1 MRLSD
6 FIQDTLYE
14 IALGV
19 QLAQARSKDLVAI
32 NPSRLDGELLTEK
45 SFLDFD
51 VSIVVNDVRSG
62 KKEGSGKLS
71 GEIKV
76 ASIAK
81 VSAEIGGKATQ
92 GSENTTAQTH
102 RAAFK
107 VPVYMNANFKDN
119 PAAAE
124 HAQLILATNKRSSN
138 DAQH

>member
-19 QLAQARSKDLVAI
+19 EIARARAVDLI
-32 NPSRLDGELLTEK
+32 PISPSTLDGEQIEEK
-45 SFLDFD
+45 SYVDFD
-51 VSIVVNDVRSG
+51 VSIVVNETTDTATGSTG
-62 KKEGSGKLS
+62 KIG

-81 VSAEIGGKATQ
+81 ISAEVGGNTENNKSNS
-92 GSENTTAQTH
+92 SEHTH
-102 RAAFK
+102 RVAFK
-107 VPVYMNANFKDN
+107 VPVYMHANFKNN

-124 HAQLILATNKRSSN
+124 AAAITLEKYRP
-138 DAQH
+138 